1 MKIGDIVLYNGER
14 VKIVGRCYGS
24 FDIVPRAVIFY
35 DGHAIVVE
43 MSCLRRIEEN
53 AQDSR

>member
-1 MKIGDIVLYNGER
+1 MNWRLYKGKR
-14 VKIVGRCYGS
+14 VKIIGRCYNS

-35 DGHAIVVE
+35 DGHFIVVE